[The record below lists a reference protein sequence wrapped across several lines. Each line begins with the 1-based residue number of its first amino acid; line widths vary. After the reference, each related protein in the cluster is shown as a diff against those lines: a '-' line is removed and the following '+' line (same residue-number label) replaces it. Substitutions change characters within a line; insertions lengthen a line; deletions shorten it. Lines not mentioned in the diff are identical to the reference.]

1 MNEWKD
7 QKRHEQIEMLMNRTT
22 DTWSYK
28 GHIRGGRRSENL
40 GILSGGAGG
49 AEGAVNP
56 PQPGGQ
62 IMPTTVLRAPPDF

>member
-28 GHIRGGRRSENL
+28 GHIRGGRRSENHGVGFAFL
-40 GILSGGAGG
+40 PSK
-49 AEGAVNP
+49 
-56 PQPGGQ
+56 
-62 IMPTTVLRAPPDF
+62 T